1 MRLFEKR
8 PLSHSHVGLK
18 LWHLGRDGGDF
29 DLEERVDLKPET
41 TVIQFGGNGHRRSYF
56 LLGVLLQWRRAPKV

>member
-1 MRLFEKR
+1 
-8 PLSHSHVGLK
+8 VGLK